1 MASSHLG
8 GDETMKLL
16 PLTLGF
22 WLVFYPGDRQS
33 LKESFEIL
41 VLAQAVV
48 SQVEKQ
54 KQAQ

>member
-1 MASSHLG
+1 
-8 GDETMKLL
+8 MKLL